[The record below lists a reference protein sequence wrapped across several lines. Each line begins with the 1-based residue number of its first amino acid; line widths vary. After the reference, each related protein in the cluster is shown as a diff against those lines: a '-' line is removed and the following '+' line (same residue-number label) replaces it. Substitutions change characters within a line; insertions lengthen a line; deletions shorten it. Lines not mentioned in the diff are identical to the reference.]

1 LQGLPPHPFDTSWR
15 ICRKVNK
22 DCTVRFEGNSY
33 VVPHTL
39 VGHDLVLRVKDS
51 SMRVFADDR
60 LTVTYAIPEG
70 KGHLVQDKRFYEALK
85 EDREMNRRKYGRG
98 KSGKGR
104 ARCTISPL
112 KPLYDLDVE
121 VRSPHVYDYLTG
133 EVRP

>member
-1 LQGLPPHPFDTSWR
+1 
-15 ICRKVNK
+15 
-22 DCTVRFEGNSY
+22 
-33 VVPHTL
+33 
-39 VGHDLVLRVKDS
+39 
-51 SMRVFADDR
+51 
-60 LTVTYAIPEG
+60 
-70 KGHLVQDKRFYEALK
+70 
-85 EDREMNRRKYGRG
+85 MNRRKYGRG

>member
-1 LQGLPPHPFDTSWR
+1 
-15 ICRKVNK
+15 VNK
-22 DCTVRFEGNSY
+22 DCTVCFEGSSY

-39 VGHDLVLRVKDS
+39 VGHDLVLRVKD
-51 SMRVFADDR
+51 R
-60 LTVTYAIPEG
+60 
-70 KGHLVQDKRFYEALK
+70 VQDKRFYEALK